1 MVAKEQ
7 EQREEEAEETDNRE
21 EFGEAIESAKKQR
34 GKEELVKK
42 RFGLIDI

>member
-7 EQREEEAEETDNRE
+7 EQNEEEIEETDNRE
-21 EFGEAIESAKKQR
+21 EFGEAIESAKKQ
-34 GKEELVKK
+34 KEEELVKK